1 MTTRELL
8 EDPSIVPSLVYSRAR
23 QAARDA
29 TRLFGNQRYDV
40 VDALAE
46 ITVQALA
53 GLGLTKYHMAH
64 TEDLLPDWHVNF
76 PSFNLRD
83 PLLSDA
89 FAIAQTIASE
99 CDYSLWQK
107 GNLSKLASHQATRA
121 VVVSL
126 FAEGHLLV
134 RYG

>member
-1 MTTRELL
+1 MANKELL
-8 EDPSIVPSLVYSRAR
+8 TDPSIVPSMVYARAR

-46 ITVQALA
+46 VTVQALA

-64 TEDLLPDWHVNF
+64 TADLLPPWHTSF

-89 FAIAQTIASE
+89 FAIAERVASE

-107 GNLSKLASHQATRA
+107 GNLSALASQQATRA
-121 VVVSL
+121 AVVSL